1 MPRIISDTGQEI
13 VIEDRPW
20 VLGLMLI
27 AFGLLAVFMTFEGIR
42 KGEAFLLIA
51 GPAFVAGIWFAF
63 GLAIRRTRL
72 TLHADGGATL
82 TTRDKK
88 GLTERHFEPG
98 TLRAGLATQYDDG
111 ETYRAILLF
120 DAPEGLERIPLTAY
134 LGSSGS
140 HERVVDRINAWA
152 GYSTGHE
159 YT

>member
-1 MPRIISDTGQEI
+1 MPRIISDTTQEI

-27 AFGLLAVFMTFEGIR
+27 AFGLLSVFMTFEGIR
-42 KGEAFLLIA
+42 TGEAFLLIA

-72 TLHADGGATL
+72 TLYANGAATL
-82 TTRDKK
+82 TIRDKR
-88 GLTERHFEPG
+88 GLNERQFDPG
-98 TLRAGLATQYDDG
+98 TLRAGLATQYDEG
-111 ETYRAILLF
+111 ETYRAFLLF
-120 DAPEGLERIPLTAY
+120 DAPDGLERIPLTAY

-152 GYSTGHE
+152 GHRTE
-159 YT
+159 QEFT